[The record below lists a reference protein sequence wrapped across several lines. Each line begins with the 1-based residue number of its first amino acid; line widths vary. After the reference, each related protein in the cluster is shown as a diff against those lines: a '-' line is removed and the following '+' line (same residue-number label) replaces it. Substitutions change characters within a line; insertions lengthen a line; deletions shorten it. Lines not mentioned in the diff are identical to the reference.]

1 MPHAEGAGRL
11 SGGAVDGRTRVLIAE
26 DDPVSRRALEATLAG
41 WGYPVVV
48 TVNGTEAWAVLCA
61 AGSPE
66 LAVLDWMMPG
76 LDGAEV
82 CRRIR
87 AAGRAEPPYIVL
99 LTAKDRPENAAA
111 GLEAGADDYLVK
123 PFSRVELRARLRV
136 GERTLALQRGLADRV
151 RALELALAQ
160 VKRLQSLLPMC
171 AWCRKIRNDANY
183 WQDLESYVVEHSD
196 SHFTHGI
203 CPECRRRVA
212 DSFRPRYTE
221 DVRRVE
227 PDPPPEPPREDG
239 WTSS

>member
-1 MPHAEGAGRL
+1 MSGRAEERSA
-11 SGGAVDGRTRVLIAE
+11 RVLIAE

-41 WGYPVVV
+41 WGYEVVV
-48 TVNGTEAWAVLCA
+48 TRDGTEAWAVLEA
-61 AGSPE
+61 PGSPG

-87 AAGRAEPPYIVL
+87 AAGRAEPPYVL
-99 LTAKDRPENAAA
+99 MLTAKDRPEDAAA

-123 PFSRVELRARLRV
+123 PFNRVELRARLRV

-196 SHFTHGI
+196 SRFTHGI